1 MNTINKLLDKARETC
16 KAKSDAKVA
25 EKIKVSRQ
33 TMSKWRKDELRI
45 TDEHLALLIEIAN
58 ADETIF
64 AKVREEKAETAT
76 ERRIWKSML
85 ERLTETATT
94 LIAGAGVSSS
104 NESYASIGNKEELKQ
119 PDKLVGRAGIEPA
132 TSGLKVRAS
141 GKE

>member
-85 ERLTETATT
+85 ERLGATT
-94 LIAGAGVSSS
+94 TTLLLGVGITYPNLPQAQSICESSVMKIQIMHIMSAGKDGYE
-104 NESYASIGNKEELKQ
+104 N
-119 PDKLVGRAGIEPA
+119 
-132 TSGLKVRAS
+132 
-141 GKE
+141 